1 MDIAIF
7 QNRYFNEHWTFWQ
20 YFKTDAFW
28 AFFQCF
34 KYKALEYSWQ
44 YFKTEALW
52 AFFGGKIEA
61 LNAVW

>member
-1 MDIAIF
+1 MGILAIF
-7 QNRYFNEHWTFWQ
+7 QYGQFGNISKWMPFGYFVIFQ
-20 YFKTDAFW
+20 IKGIKYF
-28 AFFQCF
+28 
-34 KYKALEYSWQ
+34 WQ